1 MDRLVSI
8 WKGGRTSGGLGC
20 GISVEGILDVAGGGV
35 QATMSALA
43 AAPMKN
49 LPFILSRNEM
59 NTFE

>member
-1 MDRLVSI
+1 
-8 WKGGRTSGGLGC
+8 LGC
-20 GISVEGILDVAGGGV
+20 GISVEGILDVPGGGV

-49 LPFILSRNEM
+49 LPFIFCRNEM

>member
-1 MDRLVSI
+1 
-8 WKGGRTSGGLGC
+8 LGC
-20 GISVEGILDVAGGGV
+20 GISVEGIVAGGGV